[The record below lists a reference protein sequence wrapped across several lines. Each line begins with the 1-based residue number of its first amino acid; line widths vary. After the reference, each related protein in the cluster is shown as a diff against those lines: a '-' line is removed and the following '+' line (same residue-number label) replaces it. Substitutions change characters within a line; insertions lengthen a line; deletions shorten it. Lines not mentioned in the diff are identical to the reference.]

1 MVSASQNLSINYIT
15 ICIQG
20 GGEEKYILAP
30 ELRAATKPAI
40 PPAPPCLQSRINVT
54 ILLGRLPCIFLRILI
69 EFTDQ
74 ETPV

>member
-15 ICIQG
+15 ICIQRG
-20 GGEEKYILAP
+20 DEKYILAP
-30 ELRAATKPAI
+30 GLRAATKPAI
-40 PPAPPCLQSRINVT
+40 PPAPPSLQSRINLT

-74 ETPV
+74 ETLV